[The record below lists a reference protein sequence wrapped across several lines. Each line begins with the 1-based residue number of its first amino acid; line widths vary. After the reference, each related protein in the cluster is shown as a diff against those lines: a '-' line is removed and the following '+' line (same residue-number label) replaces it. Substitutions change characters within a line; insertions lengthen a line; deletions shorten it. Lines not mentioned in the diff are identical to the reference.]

1 MQGSLVTFQ
10 VPQVADLMCVVH
22 VADIQANDPEW
33 YQVLTANLTSEQQK
47 ALQEVMVL
55 ADQRKAAAESKRI
68 EQSGGKYLWI
78 QCSVAEDTGLLGYD
92 SVSVAVWL
100 TVCQWLYS

>member
-1 MQGSLVTFQ
+1 
-10 VPQVADLMCVVH
+10 
-22 VADIQANDPEW
+22 
-33 YQVLTANLTSEQQK
+33 LTSEQQK

-78 QCSVAEDTGLLGYD
+78 QCRAGFAVLTAVLLR
-92 SVSVAVWL
+92 A
-100 TVCQWLYS
+100 

>member
-1 MQGSLVTFQ
+1 MGCCLLWTVTYQWLYLEFFSEGSGALSCWLNVCIFT
-10 VPQVADLMCVVH
+10 
-22 VADIQANDPEW
+22 DIQANDPEW

-68 EQSGGKYLWI
+68 EQSGGK
-78 QCSVAEDTGLLGYD
+78 
-92 SVSVAVWL
+92 
-100 TVCQWLYS
+100 

>member
-1 MQGSLVTFQ
+1 
-10 VPQVADLMCVVH
+10 MCIS
-22 VADIQANDPEW
+22 DIQANDPEW
-33 YQVLTANLTSEQQK
+33 YQVLTAHLTTEQQK

-78 QCSVAEDTGLLGYD
+78 QHCAVHTVVLLKILDTVLCSSYIGAAEDTGY
-92 SVSVAVWL
+92 S
-100 TVCQWLYS
+100 TVQFSQWCC

>member
-1 MQGSLVTFQ
+1 
-10 VPQVADLMCVVH
+10 MCVF
-22 VADIQANDPEW
+22 ADIQANDPEW

-68 EQSGGKYLWI
+68 EQSGGKYLDTVQVLWFSQ
-78 QCSVAEDTGLLGYD
+78 QCSKNTGLVGW
-92 SVSVAVWL
+92 V
-100 TVCQWLYS
+100 

>member
-1 MQGSLVTFQ
+1 LESYTTPLDEDSCSV
-10 VPQVADLMCVVH
+10 DEYVVFKEVLQH
-22 VADIQANDPEW
+22 IQANDPEW

-68 EQSGGKYLWI
+68 EQSGGYVFS
-78 QCSVAEDTGLLGYD
+78 QQTVPTSFNFGGTSLGR
-92 SVSVAVWL
+92 
-100 TVCQWLYS
+100 